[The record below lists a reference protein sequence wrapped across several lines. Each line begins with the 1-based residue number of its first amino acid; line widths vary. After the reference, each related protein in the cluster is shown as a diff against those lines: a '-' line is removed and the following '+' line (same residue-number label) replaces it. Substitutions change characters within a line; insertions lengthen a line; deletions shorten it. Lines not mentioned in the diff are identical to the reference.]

1 MSNEET
7 ERGFTASP
15 TVPGQSQSRASKKEF
30 EAFLESPVIDPNTD
44 NKTQQSVRES
54 VEILSD
60 AYWRQ
65 FESGEND
72 ERWDWRKH
80 AYIAWSCV
88 PKSMRYTDPKQ

>member
-1 MSNEET
+1 MSNET

-15 TVPGQSQSRASKKEF
+15 AVPGQSQSRASKKEF

-60 AYWRQ
+60 AEWL
-65 FESGEND
+65 EWIGELAAE
-72 ERWDWRKH
+72 ERNRREQSK
-80 AYIAWSCV
+80 
-88 PKSMRYTDPKQ
+88 